1 MKKVTIRDVA
11 REAGVSVT
19 LVSFVMNAKMGKDGR
34 LDCPVNPNT
43 AARVLEV
50 AKRLGYRRNNAA
62 ASLRSGKS
70 HSVAV
75 IVSDLANPFFAEICR
90 NIENIAYKD
99 GYTVIFASSEENP
112 EKLAHLVETM
122 VGYNVEG
129 LIVAPCLGGEKA
141 LERATNIGIPTVL
154 IDRDVPGEG
163 FGRVLV
169 DNVDAGVIATKY
181 LFHQGFGKIEML
193 SYKLGVT
200 SLTDREFGYTKAMED
215 AGLKNEIKLHRI
227 DYDADAAKRGVIE
240 VFRDALKR
248 GTEAFILPTKKL
260 GVIIRKIFDPAPY
273 IGLFAFRVFGVVDF
287 QQFLESVSF
296 LVCFDESDI
305 YDLKKPVIPH
315 VVQPLAEIAEKSF
328 TLLQRMVDG
337 NVPDDEKTVTLK
349 AKLVLGGRF
358 GVQPTE
364 ATF

>member
-50 AKRLGYRRNNAA
+50 AKRLGYRRNAAA

-70 HSVAV
+70 RSIAV
-75 IVSDLANPFFAEICR
+75 IVSDIASPFFAEICR
-90 NIENIAYKD
+90 NLEMIAYKD
-99 GYTVIFASSEENP
+99 GYTVIFASSEESP

-141 LERATNIGIPTVL
+141 LERATSVGIPTVL
-154 IDRDVPGEG
+154 IDRDVPGDK
-163 FGRVLV
+163 FGRVLL
-169 DNVDAGVIATKY
+169 DNYNSGVMATKY
-181 LFHQGFGKIEML
+181 LFHQGFGKIEMI

-200 SLTDREFGYTKAMED
+200 SLIDREAGYSAAMED
-215 AGLKNEIKLHRI
+215 AGLKDEIRLHRI
-227 DYDADAAKRGVIE
+227 EYDADSAKKGVIE
-240 VFRDALKR
+240 IFRDALKR

-260 GVIIRKIFDPAPY
+260 AMYSFNALNVL
-273 IGLFAFRVFGVVDF
+273 GLNLPKDF
-287 QQFLESVSF
+287 SF
-296 LVCFDESDI
+296 VCFDESDI

-315 VVQPLAEIAEKSF
+315 VVQPVAEIAERSF
-328 TLLQRMVDG
+328 ALLQRMIDG
-337 NVPDDEKTVTLK
+337 NISDEEKTVILN
-349 AKLVLGGRF
+349 AKLILGGRF
-358 GVQPTE
+358 GVPPTQ
-364 ATF
+364 ASF